1 MSDPYILLGVPRDA
15 SEAVIRQAYK
25 RKAMKMHPDRGG
37 SVTGFQELSQA
48 YNTLLDPVKRAALD
62 QGSSMAAPSAVM
74 TPEYIAELMK
84 RNDNAGVCSV
94 CRGEKV
100 IREAGSIFWTRK
112 PCPKCQPKTAEK
124 VNKKGETR

>member
-1 MSDPYILLGVPRDA
+1 MSDPYLLLGVPRDA
-15 SEAVIRQAYK
+15 SDDVIRLAYK

-37 SVTGFQELSQA
+37 SVAAFQELSLA
-48 YNTLLDPVKRAALD
+48 YQTLLDPMKRAALD
-62 QGSSMAAPSAVM
+62 QGGNAPASSQVM

-84 RNDNAGVCSV
+84 RDDNAGVCSV

-112 PCPKCQPKTAEK
+112 PCPKCSA
-124 VNKKGETR
+124 VNKKGEKK

>member
-1 MSDPYILLGVPRDA
+1 MSDPYLLLGVPRDA
-15 SEAVIRQAYK
+15 TDAVIRLAYK

-37 SVTGFQELSQA
+37 SVTAFQELSLA
-48 YNTLLDPVKRAALD
+48 YQTLLDPTKRAALD
-62 QGSSMAAPSAVM
+62 QGGNGPASSQVM

-84 RNDNAGVCSV
+84 RDDNAGVCSV

-112 PCPKCQPKTAEK
+112 PCPKCQPKGEK
-124 VNKKGETR
+124 K